1 MSMYLI
7 QRLRVPSS
15 NDSVSMGSEAALLPG
30 FLLGLGSPPVVID
43 ETRSRVAS
51 PTADETKD
59 LITATADH
67 CYWPERYVSS
77 SGNPRPL
84 ARNDGGSEQEPYK
97 KRNNSLIFY
106 KFKYKLTVRSFFKAK
121 NQLSSPLFDE
131 KHQQNRA

>member
-67 CYWPERYVSS
+67 CYWP
-77 SGNPRPL
+77 
-84 ARNDGGSEQEPYK
+84 
-97 KRNNSLIFY
+97 
-106 KFKYKLTVRSFFKAK
+106 
-121 NQLSSPLFDE
+121 
-131 KHQQNRA
+131 